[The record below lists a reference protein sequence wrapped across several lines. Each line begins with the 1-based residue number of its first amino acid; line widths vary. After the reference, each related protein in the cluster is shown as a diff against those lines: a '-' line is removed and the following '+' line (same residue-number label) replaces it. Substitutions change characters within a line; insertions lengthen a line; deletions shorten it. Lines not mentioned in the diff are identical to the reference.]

1 MKINNYIFKLL
12 QEHDCVVIPNFGAFV
27 TRNISSKISSDG
39 VKIFPPNK
47 EVSFNKSIIKN
58 DGLLIN
64 LISSSENIN
73 YETAEKKLANW
84 TARINKKIQ
93 KNNYIEIKNIGCI
106 ALEKNNYVFT
116 PNRKS
121 VFLKYSYGLSSIDS
135 QEIIRSKKITNN
147 PYLKYAAIL
156 IVFLTL
162 GGIFTKTYFDNV
174 NQFNEASYYFL

>member
-73 YETAEKKLANW
+73 YETAEKKLALK
-84 TARINKKIQ
+84 T
-93 KNNYIEIKNIGCI
+93 
-106 ALEKNNYVFT
+106 
-116 PNRKS
+116 KS
-121 VFLKYSYGLSSIDS
+121 
-135 QEIIRSKKITNN
+135 
-147 PYLKYAAIL
+147 PA
-156 IVFLTL
+156 
-162 GGIFTKTYFDNV
+162 
-174 NQFNEASYYFL
+174 